1 MHTSAKRRT
10 MHQSSRAQ
18 DAASRSGAVLHA
30 GVPNSAMLSMRG
42 GDTPSTSSISDLGE
56 RIRSR
61 QPNVRERMQAQIP
74 QAENE
79 ADRLSA
85 SVTGGSPE
93 SVKAAM
99 GHRMGAD
106 FSGVRFHTG
115 ADAVARANAMGAR
128 AYTSGAD
135 VYFGA
140 GGFDPSI
147 AAHELV
153 HTVQQGM
160 VDSNAA
166 TMSTPAGG
174 VQRKGFF
181 TFFARKLNAVGYFT
195 RKRHDE
201 LDELY
206 QARKNG
212 DWDALSKK
220 QRKKWIEDH
229 QGAYEEYMK
238 KRKDPKFKKEL
249 KERRAKRDDELAK
262 AEKFLAG
269 RKGKKRT
276 TMLGDPKHEELN
288 PANVKEKGFFDTTTG
303 QIVETGGEKA
313 AEKIGIKVGERV
325 TGSKA
330 VGPVVGMIENL
341 ISIAQS
347 ANQLG
352 DAEDRSS
359 AMEELLDEFEG
370 MDDSELSKEE
380 LVLKQS
386 IMQALRKGDM
396 DQFVAAMN
404 ILSNTIGMGAN
415 IAELT
420 GHEEAAL
427 LMNAAALG
435 VDAGSYVGTMWM
447 KEKNKREVVEETTG
461 ITEELIEEFMEKYKI
476 DNYHRAKQALV
487 KASGYASGKREE
499 LFADQTQKRVE
510 AVGDMT
516 EQGNAVAIGAAKGMG
531 AYNEKTQQV
540 DKDKMFDAMGGEK
553 TREEVAMEYNN
564 SIAIMAAARRREK
577 EAAKKKKP

>member
-18 DAASRSGAVLHA
+18 DTASRSGAVLHA
-30 GVPNSAMLSMRG
+30 GIPNSAMLSMRG
-42 GDTPSTSSISDLGE
+42 GDNPSASSISDLGE

-61 QPNVRERMQAQIP
+61 QPNVRERVQAQIP

-79 ADRLSA
+79 ADRLSV

-153 HTVQQGM
+153 HAVQQGM
-160 VDSNAA
+160 VDSSAA

-181 TFFARKLNAVGYFT
+181 KFFARKLNVAGYFT

-212 DWDALSKK
+212 DWYDLSEE
-220 QRKKWIEDH
+220 QQEKWINDH
-229 QGAYEEYMK
+229 QGAYEEYME

-262 AEKFLAG
+262 AEEFLA
-269 RKGKKRT
+269 KHKMEKRT
-276 TMLGDPKHEELN
+276 LMLGDPKHEELN
-288 PANVKEKGFFDTTTG
+288 PAKEKGFFDTTTG
-303 QIVETGGEKA
+303 QIVATGGKMALE
-313 AEKIGIKVGERV
+313 EGGIKVAERV
-325 TGSKA
+325 IGSEA
-330 VGPVVGMIENL
+330 VGPLAGIVENI

-347 ANQLG
+347 IYQLD
-352 DAEDRSS
+352 DAGARSS
-359 AMEELLDEFEG
+359 AMEELLEEFEG
-370 MDDSELSKEE
+370 VDDSELSDNE

-386 IMQALRKGDM
+386 MMQALRKGDM
-396 DQFVAAMN
+396 DQFSAIMD
-404 ILSNTIGMGAN
+404 IISNTIGAGAN
-415 IAELT
+415 LAELA

-427 LMNAAALG
+427 LMKGASLG
-435 VDAGSYVGTMWM
+435 ADAVKSVGTMWM
-447 KEKNKREVVEETTG
+447 KEKNKREVVEESTG

-487 KASGYASGKREE
+487 KAKGYASGKREE
-499 LFADQTQKRVE
+499 LFADQTRKRVE
-510 AVGDMT
+510 AVGNMAD
-516 EQGNAVAIGAAKGMG
+516 QGNKVAIGAAKGMG
-531 AYNEKTQQV
+531 AYNEKTQQA
-540 DKDKMFDAMGGEK
+540 DQGKMFNAMGGEK

-577 EAAKKKKP
+577 EAAKKKKL